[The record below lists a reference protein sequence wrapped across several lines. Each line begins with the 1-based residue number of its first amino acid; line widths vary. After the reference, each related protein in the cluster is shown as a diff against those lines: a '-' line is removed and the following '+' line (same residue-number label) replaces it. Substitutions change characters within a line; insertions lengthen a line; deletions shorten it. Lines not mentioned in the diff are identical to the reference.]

1 MLIDKDLRLDISDCF
16 WLLYASKY
24 IVKNDELKHLRI
36 FITDYTLSED
46 GSVATVTIQYQLY

>member
-24 IVKNDELKHLRI
+24 YDKINSYIVRSALWMIVIIVIIEQYCND
-36 FITDYTLSED
+36 
-46 GSVATVTIQYQLY
+46 